1 MVTGSEKWPS
11 SVAVEEEPRSL
22 SASAPSATVG
32 PSPLSS
38 TLLSSPSTAEHRPAF
53 LPSLRQ
59 RQTELAMDN
68 SGKEKEAMQL
78 MAEADKKVKASGS
91 FLGGMFG

>member
-1 MVTGSEKWPS
+1 VVTLSRKLRF
-11 SVAVEEEPRSL
+11 ALAFEEEHHSL
-22 SASAPSATVG
+22 SI
-32 PSPLSS
+32 S
-38 TLLSSPSTAEHRPAF
+38 TSRDVFLRSSSPSTAEHRPVF

-59 RQTELAMDN
+59 WQTQLAMDN

>member
-1 MVTGSEKWPS
+1 MIRVYIYSAREQES
-11 SVAVEEEPRSL
+11 SSRLL
-22 SASAPSATVG
+22 SATTAAVVP
-32 PSPLSS
+32 PPPLLPAS
-38 TLLSSPSTAEHRPAF
+38 STAEHWPALL
-53 LPSLRQ
+53 LPLRQ
-59 RQTELAMDN
+59 WQTQFAMDN